1 MTQLQAKGFS
11 ALCDILREEGSNPKS
26 EMAQQII
33 QEELEKA
40 ERSLGGEPSTEK
52 LLDYNEKL
60 HLYRKSCKKTIS
72 TVQAMEG

>member
-1 MTQLQAKGFS
+1 NP
-11 ALCDILREEGSNPKS
+11 EER
-26 EMAQQII
+26 
-33 QEELEKA
+33 EKA
-40 ERSLGGEPSTEK
+40 ERSFGGEQSTEK